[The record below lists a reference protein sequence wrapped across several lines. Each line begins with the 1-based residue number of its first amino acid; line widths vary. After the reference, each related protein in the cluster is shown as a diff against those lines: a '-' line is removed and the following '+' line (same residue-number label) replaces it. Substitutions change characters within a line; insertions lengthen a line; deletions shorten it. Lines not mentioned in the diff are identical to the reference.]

1 MNKKAL
7 CIIVSMLMLTVTV
20 FSAAGT
26 MNQTNPITSS
36 PAKAVPQT
44 PEQTIKTS
52 DWQQIAKI
60 QASDAA
66 EEHVFGYSVA
76 ISGDYVVVG
85 EDVSTLNG
93 TAYIFTR
100 DGTDWIQ
107 QAALTASD
115 PNIGKNFGKSV
126 AIDGD
131 TAIIGAPHD
140 TGWIGAAYIFI
151 RTGTTWTQQ
160 AKLTPDDGIGGDEF
174 GFSVALSG
182 DTAVIGASYA
192 GDGWTGQAYVFTRS
206 GTTWTQQAELLA
218 SDGLPQDQFG
228 WSVAVSGNTA
238 VVGSIYDDGRTGSAY
253 VYTRTGIT
261 WTEQQK
267 LTASDAALEDAF
279 GASVSIDGNTT
290 VVGAGWK
297 NSFIGAAYVYT
308 RSGTT
313 WTQQQK
319 LLASD
324 GANGD
329 EFGMAVSISGD
340 NIVVGARFVSMWT
353 GAAYIFSRTG
363 TTWTQ
368 EARINASDGT
378 YFDQFGWSVGID
390 HNYVICGAPGE
401 PSPYVGSAYIFMKP
415 IPKEP
420 VLNITIK
427 SGFGIE
433 VTVSNTG
440 NANATNV
447 NVTISLQ
454 GGLIILGKLT
464 SAHYP
469 SLGVNQTVSIK
480 PKTVLGFGRT
490 TITATATCDEGA
502 TAEAN
507 ATGFVFLIFVF
518 GVQ

>member
-1 MNKKAL
+1 MKRKAL
-7 CIIVSMLMLTVTV
+7 CVIVALILLTATV
-20 FSAAGT
+20 YSVAGA
-26 MNQTNPITSS
+26 TNHLTST
-36 PAKAVPQT
+36 PTKGAPHA
-44 PEQTIKTS
+44 PEQSMKTS

-60 QASDAA
+60 QKSNPA
-66 EEHVFGYSVA
+66 EQDIFGYSVG

-85 EDVSTLNG
+85 EGNNG
-93 TAYIFTR
+93 LYGNAYIFTR
-100 DGTDWIQ
+100 DGTTWVQ
-107 QAALTASD
+107 QAELNASD
-115 PNIGKNFGKSV
+115 PSLGKNFGDSV
-126 AIDGD
+126 AINGD
-131 TAIIGAPHD
+131 TAVIGAPGD
-140 TGWIGAAYIFI
+140 NQWTGAAYIFT
-151 RTGTTWTQQ
+151 RAGTTWTQQ
-160 AKLTPDDGIGGDEF
+160 AKLTADDGAIEDEF

-192 GDGWTGQAYVFTRS
+192 GNGWTGQAYVFTRS
-206 GTTWTQQAELLA
+206 GTTWTEQTELLA
-218 SDGLPQDQFG
+218 SDGGPEDQFG

-238 VVGSIYDDGRTGSAY
+238 VVGSVYDDGRTGSAY
-253 VYTRTGIT
+253 VYTRTGTT

-290 VVGAGWK
+290 VIGAGWK
-297 NSFIGAAYVYT
+297 DTFMGAAYVYT

-313 WTQQQK
+313 WTQQAK
-319 LLASD
+319 INASD
-324 GANGD
+324 GGNGD
-329 EFGMAVSISGD
+329 EFGTAVSISGD
-340 NIVVGARFVSMWT
+340 KVVVGARFVSVWT

-368 EARINASDGT
+368 EQRINASDGA
-378 YFDQFGWSVGID
+378 YFDQFAWSVGID
-390 HNYVICGAPGE
+390 HNYVICGAPND
-401 PSPYVGSAYIFMKP
+401 PKPNVGSAYIFMKP

-427 SGFGIE
+427 SGRGIE

-454 GGLIILGKLT
+454 GGLIFLGKLT

-469 SLGVNQTVSIK
+469 NLGVNQTVFAK

-490 TITATATCDEGA
+490 TITATATCDEGSS
-502 TAEAN
+502 AEAN
-507 ATGFVFLIFVF
+507 ATGFVFLIFVL
-518 GVQ
+518 GVN

>member
-1 MNKKAL
+1 
-7 CIIVSMLMLTVTV
+7 MLMLTVTA

-26 MNQTNPITSS
+26 MNHIQSN
-36 PAKAVPQT
+36 AAPQT
-44 PEQTIKTS
+44 PKQIAATS

-66 EEHVFGYSVA
+66 NESIFGYSVG

-85 EDVSTLNG
+85 EGNNG
-93 TAYIFTR
+93 LYGNAYIFKN
-100 DGTDWIQ
+100 DGTNWLQ
-107 QAALTASD
+107 QAELNASD
-115 PNIGKNFGKSV
+115 PTIGKNFGDSV
-126 AIDGD
+126 AINGD
-131 TAIIGAPHD
+131 TAIIGAPGD
-140 TGWIGAAYIFI
+140 NQWAGAAYIFT

-160 AKLTPDDGIGGDEF
+160 AKLQASDGALGDEF

-182 DTAVIGASYA
+182 DTAAIGASYA
-192 GDGWTGQAYVFTRS
+192 GNGWTGQAYVFSRS
-206 GTTWTQQAELLA
+206 GTSWTEQTELFA
-218 SDGLPQDQFG
+218 SDGEPQDQFG
-228 WSVAVSGNTA
+228 WSISVSGNTV

-253 VYTRTGIT
+253 VYTRAGTT
-261 WTEQQK
+261 WTQQQR

-290 VVGAGWK
+290 VIGAGWK
-297 NSFIGAAYVYT
+297 DTFIGAAYVYT
-308 RSGTT
+308 RTGTT

-319 LLASD
+319 INASD

-329 EFGMAVSISGD
+329 EFGTAVSISGD
-340 NIVVGARFVSMWT
+340 SIVVGARFVNVWT
-353 GAAYIFSRTG
+353 GAAYIFERTG

-368 EARINASDGT
+368 EQRINASDGT
-378 YFDQFGWSVGID
+378 YFDQFAWAVGID

-420 VLNITIK
+420 ILSISIK

-464 SAHYP
+464 SDHI
-469 SLGVNQTVSIK
+469 SVLGVNQTHVTK

-490 TITATATCDEGA
+490 TITATATCDEGSS
-502 TAEAN
+502 AEAN
-507 ATGFVFLIFVF
+507 ATGFVFLIFVL
-518 GVQ
+518 GVK

>member
-1 MNKKAL
+1 MNRKAL
-7 CIIVSMLMLTVTV
+7 GIFVSMLMLTVTA

-26 MNQTNPITSS
+26 TNHITSN
-36 PAKAVPQT
+36 AAPQT
-44 PEQTIKTS
+44 PKQTVTTS

-66 EEHVFGYSVA
+66 NESIFGYSVGV
-76 ISGDYVVVG
+76 SGDYVVVG
-85 EDVSTLNG
+85 EGNNG
-93 TAYIFTR
+93 LYGNAYIFTR
-100 DGTDWIQ
+100 DGTNWVQ
-107 QAALTASD
+107 QAELNASD
-115 PNIGKNFGKSV
+115 PALGKNFGDSV
-126 AIDGD
+126 AINSD
-131 TAIIGAPHD
+131 TAIIGAPGD
-140 TGWIGAAYIFI
+140 NQWTGAAYIFT

-160 AKLTPDDGIGGDEF
+160 AKLTADDGAVEDEF

-192 GDGWTGQAYVFTRS
+192 GNGWTGQAYVFTRS
-206 GTTWTQQAELLA
+206 GTTWTPQWELLA
-218 SDGLPQDQFG
+218 SDGAPEDQFG
-228 WSVAVSGNTA
+228 WSVSVSGNTA
-238 VVGSIYDDGRTGSAY
+238 VVGSVYDDSRTGSAY
-253 VYTRTGIT
+253 VYTRTGTT

-267 LTASDAALEDAF
+267 LTASDPAIEDAF

-290 VVGAGWK
+290 VIGAGWK
-297 NSFIGAAYVYT
+297 NTFTGAAYVYT

-313 WTQQQK
+313 WTQQAK
-319 LLASD
+319 INASD

-329 EFGMAVSISGD
+329 EFGTAVSISGD
-340 NIVVGARFVSMWT
+340 KVVVGARFVSMWT

-368 EARINASDGT
+368 EARINASDGA
-378 YFDQFGWSVGID
+378 YFDQFAWSVGID
-390 HNYVICGAPGE
+390 HNDVICGAPNH
-401 PSPYVGSAYIFMKP
+401 PKPNVGSAYIFEKP

-420 VLNITIK
+420 ILNITIK

-433 VTVSNTG
+433 VTVSNIG

-454 GGLIILGKLT
+454 GGLIFLGKLT

-469 SLGVNQTVSIK
+469 NLEVNQTVFAK

-490 TITATATCDEGA
+490 TIKATATCDEGSSA
-502 TAEAN
+502 GAN
-507 ATGFVFLIFVF
+507 ATGFVFLVFVL
-518 GVQ
+518 GVK

>member
-1 MNKKAL
+1 M
-7 CIIVSMLMLTVTV
+7 IMLTVTA

-26 MNQTNPITSS
+26 MNQTNHITS
-36 PAKAVPQT
+36 KAVPQP
-44 PEQTIKTS
+44 PEQSVTTS

-66 EEHVFGYSVA
+66 NESIFGYSVGV
-76 ISGDYVVVG
+76 SGDYVVVG
-85 EDVSTLNG
+85 EGNNG
-93 TAYIFTR
+93 LYGNAYIFTR
-100 DGTDWIQ
+100 DGTDWVQ
-107 QAALTASD
+107 QAELSASD
-115 PNIGKNFGKSV
+115 PTLGKNFGDSV
-126 AIDGD
+126 AINGD
-131 TAIIGAPHD
+131 TAIIGAPGD
-140 TGWIGAAYIFI
+140 NQWTGAAYIFT

-160 AKLTPDDGIGGDEF
+160 AKLTAGDGAVEDEF

-182 DTAVIGASYA
+182 DTAAVGASYA
-192 GDGWTGQAYVFTRS
+192 GNGWTGQAYVFTRS
-206 GTTWTQQAELLA
+206 GTTWTEQTELLA
-218 SDGLPQDQFG
+218 SDGEPEDQFG
-228 WSVAVSGNTA
+228 WSVSVSGNTV
-238 VVGSIYDDGRTGSAY
+238 VVGSVYDDGRTGSAY
-253 VYTRTGIT
+253 VYTRTGTT
-261 WTEQQK
+261 WTEQQR

-297 NSFIGAAYVYT
+297 DTFMGAAYIYT

-313 WTQQQK
+313 WTQQAK
-319 LLASD
+319 INASD
-324 GANGD
+324 GGNGD
-329 EFGMAVSISGD
+329 EFGTAVSISGD
-340 NIVVGARFVSMWT
+340 KVVVGARFVSMWT

-368 EARINASDGT
+368 EARINASDGA
-378 YFDQFGWSVGID
+378 YFDQFAWSVGID
-390 HNYVICGAPGE
+390 HNYVICGAPND
-401 PSPYVGSAYIFMKP
+401 PKPNVGSAYIFMKP

-420 VLNITIK
+420 ILNITIK

-464 SAHYP
+464 TDHIP
-469 SLGVNQTVSIK
+469 SLGVQTVSAK

-490 TITATATCDEGA
+490 TIKATATCDEGSS
-502 TAEAN
+502 AEAN
-507 ATGFVFLIFVF
+507 ATGFVFLIFVL
-518 GVQ
+518 GVK